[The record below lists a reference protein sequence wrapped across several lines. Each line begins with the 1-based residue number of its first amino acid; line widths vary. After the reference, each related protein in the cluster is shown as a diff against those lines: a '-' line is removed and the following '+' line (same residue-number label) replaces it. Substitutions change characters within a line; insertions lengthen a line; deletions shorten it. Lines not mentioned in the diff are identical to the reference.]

1 MALRELGSVPK
12 LNYVNDRIKGS
23 SASWRRGTGAG
34 RCAGGPNGDA
44 EGEMEEEEAIGR
56 DVAGVGIG
64 RRRRKTVGY
73 GSIQR
78 PGGEGEEER
87 TQRRMTNLEKTN
99 PRRQTGTLEGG

>member
-12 LNYVNDRIKGS
+12 LNYVNYRIKGS
-23 SASWRRGTGAG
+23 SASWRWRRRTDAG
-34 RCAGGPNGDA
+34 RCPGGPNGDA

-87 TQRRMTNLEKTN
+87 RMTNLEKAN